1 MKKLLVLVSAMLV
14 VFALTAQENKVQKE
28 PKSYMMISA
37 GPSFPAGD
45 FASTSEENWNA
56 GFAKTGFNINVLYG
70 INLAKFAAIEVMGI
84 YGNHG
89 LDNSFFAGTDAK
101 LDHYQY
107 YGLMA
112 GPALTQSGGDVDFS
126 ARFLAGFAN
135 ANSPK
140 LVYEGETIMTE
151 DWTGTFAWSA
161 GVDVKYNFNK
171 KVFFLLKT
179 DYSEMRPEFSV
190 TVDGTRFNETRRMA
204 MVHVNLGAGIRF

>member
-1 MKKLLVLVSAMLV
+1 MKKLLVLVIALMV
-14 VFALTAQENKVQKE
+14 VFAVTAQENKVQKQ
-28 PKSYMMISA
+28 PKSYLMISA

-45 FASTSEENWNA
+45 FASKSEENWNA
-56 GFAKTGFNINVLYG
+56 GYAKTGFNINVLYG
-70 INLAKFAAIEVMGI
+70 INLAKFTAIEVMAI

-89 LDNSFFAGTDAK
+89 VDNSFFAGTDAK

-112 GPALTQSGGDVDFS
+112 GPAFIQSGGEVDFS
-126 ARFLAGFAN
+126 ARFLAGFTN

-140 LVYEGETIMTE
+140 LVNEGETIMTE
-151 DWTGTFAWSA
+151 DWAGVFAWSA
-161 GVDVKYNFNK
+161 GADVKYNFNR

-190 TVDGTRFNETRRMA
+190 IVDGTRFFETRRMG